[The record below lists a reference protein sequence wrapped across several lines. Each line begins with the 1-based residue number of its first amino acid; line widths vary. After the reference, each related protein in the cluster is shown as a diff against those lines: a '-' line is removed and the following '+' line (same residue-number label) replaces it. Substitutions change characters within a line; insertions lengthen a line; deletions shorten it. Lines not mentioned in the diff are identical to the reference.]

1 MFSGGIEIL
10 LIRLKWLNIRSEMW
24 RWCHRFDGFILE
36 MHAVL
41 LDDLLVLLQ
50 KQDDGNKYL
59 LKRYNVD
66 NKVSQ

>member
-1 MFSGGIEIL
+1 
-10 LIRLKWLNIRSEMW
+10 
-24 RWCHRFDGFILE
+24 

-66 NKVSQ
+66 NKVSQQVVHGVD

>member
-1 MFSGGIEIL
+1 MFSGGIEI
-10 LIRLKWLNIRSEMW
+10 RLSRLDWLNIRSEMW
-24 RWCHRFDGFILE
+24 RQCLRFDGFILE